1 MISWKDV
8 QFFFITAI
16 YAVTTARLTTGLPL
30 ETASNIID
38 AICLG
43 IAAGIGGCIAFRA
56 DPDAAITSIFKRAPK
71 P

>member
-16 YAVTTARLTTGLPL
+16 YALASARLTTGLPL
-30 ETASNIID
+30 ENHDDVIN

-56 DPDAAITSIFKRAPK
+56 NPQEAITAIFKRTPK